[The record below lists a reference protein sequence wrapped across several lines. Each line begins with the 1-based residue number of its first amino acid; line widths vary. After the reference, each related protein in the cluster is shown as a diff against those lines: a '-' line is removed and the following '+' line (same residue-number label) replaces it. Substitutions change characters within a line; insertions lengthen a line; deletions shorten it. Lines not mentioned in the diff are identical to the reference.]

1 MRILVTGG
9 AGFIGSNFVRYWL
22 THHPQDRVAVLDF
35 LTYAGRE
42 ENLADIRSRIDFFR
56 GDICDP
62 AQVRDA
68 MAGSDAVVHFA
79 AESHVDRSISGPD
92 AFVRTNVLGT
102 HELLKA
108 ARELGV
114 SRFHHVS
121 TDEVFGHL
129 PAGSPERW
137 TEGSPYRPRSPYA
150 ATKAASDHL
159 VAAYHSTYG
168 VPVTTSNC
176 TNNYGPYH
184 FPEKLIPLA
193 ITNALEGKKVPL
205 YGQGQHVREWLHVED
220 HCRGIE
226 AVLERGAVGQTYLLG
241 PAEPHRTNREVVRL
255 ILELLGCGE
264 ELIEFVAD
272 RPGHDEQYAL
282 DCSKAE
288 RELGWRANISLREG
302 LAATVDWYRE
312 HRQWWEPLKSGEY
325 RRYYE
330 QQYTNRL

>member
-22 THHPQDRVAVLDF
+22 TRHPGDRVAVLDL

-42 ENLADIRSRIDFFR
+42 ENLADIRSRIEFFR

-62 AQVRDA
+62 EAVREA
-68 MAGSDAVVHFA
+68 LAGSDAVVHFA

-108 ARELGV
+108 ARELKV

-129 PAGSPERW
+129 PAGSTERW
-137 TEGSPYRPRSPYA
+137 TEESPYRPRSPYA

-159 VAAYHSTYG
+159 VSAYHSTYG
-168 VPVTTSNC
+168 LPVTISNC

-205 YGQGQHVREWLHVED
+205 YGQGQHVREWLYVED

-226 AVLERGAVGQTYLLG
+226 AILERGTVGQTYLLG
-241 PAEPHRTNREVVRL
+241 PSEPHRTNREIVRMVL
-255 ILELLGCGE
+255 GLLGCGE
-264 ELIEFVAD
+264 ELVEFVAD

-288 RELGWRANISLREG
+288 RELGWRAEVG
-302 LAATVDWYRE
+302 LGDGLKATVGWYLE
-312 HRQWWEPLKSGEY
+312 HRGWWEPIKSGEY

-330 QQYTNRL
+330 RQYTNRV